1 MKLQPNKIFVKFGNT
16 GKYVEAEK
24 VKIGDRYLG
33 DLVDEMEQVK
43 MAHEKLTEQL
53 KDCIVVNKDE
63 EVLIEIDGKLQ
74 RSKLVLHED
83 RDRRAHV

>member
-33 DLVDEMEQVK
+33 DLIDEMEQVK
-43 MAHEKLTEQL
+43 MAYEKLTEQL
-53 KDCIVVNKDE
+53 KDCIVLEEDKDK
-63 EVLIEIDGKLQ
+63 V
-74 RSKLVLHED
+74 V
-83 RDRRAHV
+83 